1 MPDKLTL
8 GSRGVTLIKSFEG
21 FRLSA
26 YLPTPNDVPTI
37 GFGHTEGVKLGDT
50 CTREQAENWF
60 HLDVSSSVRTV
71 LLTQLALNI
80 PLTQSMF
87 DALVSLV
94 FNVGSSCLGVNS
106 TIRRALAAKDYYSA
120 CQGFFLWRKQGKTDL
135 LGLARRRVEE
145 MSLFLEDG
153 IPKK

>member
-1 MPDKLTL
+1 MSNKLTL
-8 GSRGVTLIKSFEG
+8 GSRGETLIKSFEG

-37 GFGHTEGVKLGDT
+37 GWGHTQGVKLGQT
-50 CTREQAENWF
+50 CTREQAEQWF
-60 HLDVSSSVRTV
+60 HEDVSSSVRSV
-71 LLTQLALNI
+71 LFTQLGLNI
-80 PLTQSMF
+80 KLTQSMF

-94 FNVGSSCLGVNS
+94 FNVGSSCLGTGT
-106 TIRRALAAKDYYSA
+106 TIRKALALKDYYSA

-145 MSLFLEDG
+145 MDLFLQDG
-153 IPKK
+153 IP